1 MQESEASASR
11 GPSGWT
17 EWIVVALLAIM
28 TLDVISLFLAGL
40 FHWALALK
48 IALAIFVYMQMGM
61 TAASLVS
68 IPFSLGMKAWR
79 GVAAAR

>member
-40 FHWALALK
+40 FHWA
-48 IALAIFVYMQMGM
+48 
-61 TAASLVS
+61 
-68 IPFSLGMKAWR
+68 
-79 GVAAAR
+79 